1 VNANVQPEPLPGSR
15 ALRTFASG
23 NVAYAWVMV
32 MLQAFN
38 GAGDTVTPTIVYF
51 IGFWVFELPL
61 AWALATRLHLRA
73 EGAFLSV
80 VVAECLIAVASI
92 VLFRQGRW
100 KKVRI

>member
-1 VNANVQPEPLPGSR
+1 MLPVLYTASTVNANVQPEPLPGSR

-61 AWALATRLHLRA
+61 AWAWRRA
-73 EGAFLSV
+73 CICAPKERS
-80 VVAECLIAVASI
+80 S
-92 VLFRQGRW
+92 RW
-100 KKVRI
+100 WWRNA